1 MIDSVQYES
10 MLQQIQIPN
19 GYVAANG
26 NDYFVKTDKDD
37 ITIDYY
43 LFQCDQK
50 VQSCK
55 EEIVF
60 FLEQAEF
67 SFVGWHNASKQ
78 RKQKNRELEQKLMD
92 LVNKMAVAT
101 DISDL
106 DRVYHQ
112 ATEMLNNMHV
122 GFLDDYSRERTL
134 SALDRRKERWEF
146 LANGKTKHFHC
157 EELSSGL
164 NIDAVKHI
172 VADGM
177 IEPALIRIY
186 VETIY
191 FAQKQKIT
199 IEKQVREVQTHSTDH
214 NHQE

>member
-19 GYVAANG
+19 GYVVANG

-78 RKQKNRELEQKLMD
+78 RDQKNRELEQELMD
-92 LVNKMAVAT
+92 LVNKMAVAA
-101 DISDL
+101 DIRDL
-106 DRVYHQ
+106 DRIYHQ
-112 ATEMLNNMHV
+112 V
-122 GFLDDYSRERTL
+122 IKRLD
-134 SALDRRKERWEF
+134 
-146 LANGKTKHFHC
+146 NI
-157 EELSSGL
+157 GL
-164 NIDAVKHI
+164 CI
-172 VADGM
+172 
-177 IEPALIRIY
+177 L
-186 VETIY
+186 
-191 FAQKQKIT
+191 
-199 IEKQVREVQTHSTDH
+199 
-214 NHQE
+214 